1 MGYTVENKQ
10 DAAIESVL
18 LKTEVNFISPH
29 AVDQVASS
37 QVSKQAN
44 TEVYFQI
51 ED

>member
-1 MGYTVENKQ
+1 MGYTIENKQ

-18 LKTEVNFISPH
+18 LKTENAFIPSKN
-29 AVDQVASS
+29 ADQAAS
-37 QVSKQAN
+37 VQATPAS